1 MRFFFFFFFLLKKK
15 KLLFKKT
22 CSNSKK
28 KKIQMKIALSYKIS
42 ISNPI
47 THPSF
52 SKIEKRSINSQQK
65 IVIKKKKKK
74 KNLFVEK

>member
-1 MRFFFFFFFLLKKK
+1 MRFFFFLAIKKK
-15 KLLFKKT
+15 KNLFIEKT

-74 KNLFVEK
+74 KFIC